1 MLFDLR
7 GRGRRRAV
15 QAIYLGLAVLM
26 GGGLVLFGIGGN
38 TSGGLFDAFSSDNNK
53 ATSTNYSKDIKKLE
67 EKIRLQPKDTAARAR
82 LVSLRIAEGGVRG
95 GFDGDKDGIA
105 EFRQAAAAWTAY
117 LAQNPPKTDLSVARQ
132 MVNVYQTGLNDPDKA
147 VGVMDVI
154 IDETEPPQA
163 DLYKQYAQLAF
174 VAGQTRKGD
183 LAVDKAVSLSP
194 PADRRSVRDA
204 LTSIK
209 TQITQAAAQAA
220 TAGQGAAGAT
230 GAAGAAGAVPVQTTG
245 GATTTTTGK

>member
-38 TSGGLFDAFSSDNNK
+38 TSGGLFDAFSSDNNT
-53 ATSTNYSKDIKKLE
+53 ATTTNYSKDIKKLE
-67 EKIRLQPKDTAARAR
+67 EKIRLQPTDTAARAR

-95 GFDGDKDGIA
+95 GFDGDKDGVA
-105 EFRQAAAAWTAY
+105 EFRQASTAWAAY
-117 LAQNPPKTDLSVARQ
+117 LAQKPAKTDLSVARQ

-147 VGVMDVI
+147 VGVMDII
-154 IDETEPPQA
+154 IDETDPPQA

-174 VAGQTRKGD
+174 IAGQTRKGD

-194 PADRRSVRDA
+194 ASERKTVRDA

-220 TAGQGAAGAT
+220 AGGAGAT
-230 GAAGAAGAVPVQTTG
+230 ATPTTG
-245 GATTTTTGK
+245 GAATTTTPSK